1 MALPPDADVTVAARG
16 AGGSTPL
23 GGRAGATP
31 RAATPVVW
39 ETAIAAAPH
48 GSAVFSGP
56 DGGGSG
62 MVGHSLADPELL
74 HKLVRTLQADNG
86 GLDTRLTAMRND
98 RDRLEKHN
106 ARLRASN
113 LEKDRQIALLL
124 ASTAATAQGFPA
136 TGDCRVG
143 RPGDGTSNLPTPS
156 HAEVHGGLTGE
167 MSNVPTPSR
176 SLSRRSLTP

>member
-1 MALPPDADVTVAARG
+1 MG
-16 AGGSTPL
+16 
-23 GGRAGATP
+23 
-31 RAATPVVW
+31 VW

-48 GSAVFSGP
+48 GSAAFSGP
-56 DGGGSG
+56 EGGGSG
-62 MVGHSLADPELL
+62 MVGHTMGDPELL
-74 HKLVRTLQADNG
+74 HKLVRTLQADNA

-98 RDRLEKHN
+98 RDRLEKDN

-124 ASTAATAQGFPA
+124 ASTAATAHGFPA
-136 TGDCRVG
+136 TGDCRVEQ
-143 RPGDGTSNLPTPS
+143 PGDCTSSLPTPS